1 MWQRSAVA
9 FGLGV
14 LMLSVSGGTHQVS
27 AAETQYIR
35 VAALAPRDSDLAK
48 RFIKIDKA
56 LRTATNNG
64 WGIRLY
70 AGGVAGDE
78 PDVLRKMK
86 VGQMDASNVTTTG
99 LSQIVREVA
108 VLDTPGVI
116 TNYKQF
122 EAVTTTMRNEWES
135 SFGKVGFKLVAWGE
149 TGQYRWF
156 SKSPITRPSDL
167 KNVRP
172 WVWPASWILK
182 EIYHVVGCNGVPLGV
197 PEVYGALQTGM
208 IDTVITT
215 AVALVSLQW
224 HVNLNHMTHDTFGVL
239 VNALVMNGEKF
250 KQLPPEVARLLQKEA
265 EDAAQN
271 DKVETRKADEK
282 SYANL
287 KTRGYKVDEFSAA
300 GRQEYTAME
309 KAVRE
314 HLVGRLY
321 PPEMLARV
329 QKIATEAGGGGQ
341 TVAATTPAAAH

>member
-1 MWQRSAVA
+1 MLQRSVIAL
-9 FGLGV
+9 GLA
-14 LMLSVSGGTHQVS
+14 LLVSSIPGGRAKVT
-27 AAETQYIR
+27 AAETQFIR

-48 RFIKIDKA
+48 RFIRIDKA
-56 LRTATNNG
+56 MRAATNNG
-64 WGIRLY
+64 WGLRLY

-122 EAVTTTMRNEWES
+122 EAVTTAMRSEWEGN
-135 SFGKVGFKLVAWGE
+135 FAKVGFKLVAWGE

-156 SKSPITRPSDL
+156 SKQGITRPADL
-167 KNVRP
+167 KTVRP

-182 EIYHVVGCNGVPLGV
+182 EIYKIVGCNGVPLGV

-215 AVALVSLQW
+215 AVALVALQW
-224 HVNLNHMTHDTFGVL
+224 HPNLNHVTKQTFGVL
-239 VNALVMNGEKF
+239 VNALVMNADKY
-250 KQLPPEVARLLQKEA
+250 KNLPPEVAALLTKEA
-265 EDAAQN
+265 EAAAAA
-271 DKVETRKADEK
+271 DRVDTRKADEK
-282 SYANL
+282 AYENL
-287 KTRGYKVDEFSAA
+287 LNHGYKADDWAPG
-300 GRQEYTAME
+300 GREEYLAME
-309 KAVRE
+309 KQVRE

-321 PPEMLARV
+321 PPELLARA
-329 QKIATEAGGGGQ
+329 QKLASEAGGAQ
-341 TVAATTPAAAH
+341 PLAAKPAGK

>member
-1 MWQRSAVA
+1 MLLRGAMA

-14 LMLSVSGGTHQVS
+14 LMLSIPGGTPVVT

-48 RFIKIDKA
+48 RFIRIDKA
-56 LRTATNNG
+56 LRSTTNNG
-64 WGIRLY
+64 WAIRLY

-86 VGQMDASNVTTTG
+86 VGQMDASNITTTG

-122 EAVTTTMRNEWES
+122 EAVTSAMRSEWETN
-135 SFGKVGFKLVAWGE
+135 FAKVSFKLVAWGE
-149 TGQYRWF
+149 SGQYRWF
-156 SKSPITRPSDL
+156 SKSAITRPSDL

-208 IDTVITT
+208 VDTVITT
-215 AVALVSLQW
+215 AVALVALQW
-224 HVNLNHMTHDTFGVL
+224 HANLNHMTSQTFGVL
-239 VNALVMNGEKF
+239 VTALVMNGDKF
-250 KQLPPEVARLLQKEA
+250 KALPPEVAALLTKEA
-265 EDAAQN
+265 EDAAAT
-271 DKVETRKADEK
+271 DRVDTRKADEK
-282 SYANL
+282 AYQNL
-287 KTRGYKVDEFSAA
+287 QKRGYKVDEFGPG
-300 GRQEYTAME
+300 GRAEYTAME

-321 PPEMLARV
+321 PQEMLDRV
-329 QKIATEAGGGGQ
+329 TKITSAAGG
-341 TVAATTPAAAH
+341 VAQPIAAKPAAH

>member
-1 MWQRSAVA
+1 MLQRSAIA
-9 FGLGV
+9 LGLGV
-14 LMLSVSGGTHQVS
+14 LMLSVPGGSRRVT

-35 VAALAPRDSDLAK
+35 LAALAPRDSDLVK
-48 RFIKIDKA
+48 RFIRIDKA
-56 LRTATNNG
+56 MRATTNNA
-64 WGIRLY
+64 WGLRLY

-86 VGQMDASNVTTTG
+86 VGQMDASNITTTG

-122 EAVTTTMRNEWES
+122 EAVTTAMRSEWEG
-135 SFGKVGFKLVAWGE
+135 SFAKVGFKLIAWGE

-156 SKSPITRPSDL
+156 SKTGITRPADL

-182 EIYHVVGCNGVPLGV
+182 EIYRVVGCNGVPLGV

-215 AVALVSLQW
+215 AVALVALQW
-224 HVNLNHMTHDTFGVL
+224 HPNLSHVTKQTFGVL
-239 VNALVMNGEKF
+239 VNALVMNADKY
-250 KQLPPEVARLLQKEA
+250 KALPPEVASLLTKEA
-265 EDAAQN
+265 EAAAAN
-271 DKVETRKADEK
+271 DRVETRKADEK
-282 SYANL
+282 AYDNL
-287 KTRGYKVDEFSAA
+287 LKRGYKVDEFAPG
-300 GRQEYTAME
+300 GREEYLAME
-309 KAVRE
+309 KQVRE

-329 QKIATEAGGGGQ
+329 QKLAADAGG
-341 TVAATTPAAAH
+341 AAAQPMAAKPAGK